1 MVLQLFSSAWMP
13 ILPKSLLKQYY
24 YNVSKISLV
33 QRLWFSRAKV
43 MVQELPIE
51 EQPWYFG
58 NTPLDDCVALLKRNG
73 DFLVRFSTTT
83 NGYVVTFWW
92 KGKALHS
99 HIEQIKSK
107 VHTYVCDRAC
117 KNREC
122 GYTVT

>member
-1 MVLQLFSSAWMP
+1 
-13 ILPKSLLKQYY
+13 
-24 YNVSKISLV
+24 
-33 QRLWFSRAKV
+33 

-58 NTPLDDCVALLKRNG
+58 NTPRDDCVALLKRDG

-92 KGKALHS
+92 KGKAFHG

-107 VHTYVCDRAC
+107 VHTYVTGPAKTGNMGILSLNWPFLNYETEYLCS
-117 KNREC
+117 
-122 GYTVT
+122 VTYAI